1 MWLFKKKKKHIKI
14 SNGII
19 IEVSFID
26 REDFL
31 LKPESSNA
39 VLDIFK

>member
-1 MWLFKKKKKHIKI
+1 MWLFKKT
-14 SNGII
+14 NGVI

-31 LKPESSNA
+31 LKSESSN
-39 VLDIFK
+39 VELDIFKERM